1 MSEQGQVS
9 TEHSPFA
16 RRIGSR
22 LELATASHPQGW
34 IRAWTLRI
42 VPVTLIF
49 PALMNLVVGNL
60 AGIVGVAVAFG
71 CCYGAVRLMEAGGEA
86 ELDFQGRTIAKAPRV
101 PRKLLSSIVLG
112 LGVVVAA
119 AATAGIELG
128 FALGGIACLGSVL
141 AYGLDPREDKGINPK
156 IAARAGV
163 KLETLVKA
171 ITEPEGK
178 LTDIDRAARRI
189 SNREL
194 RDHLHRITT
203 EGRNILLEIER
214 DPGDIRRARR
224 FLVTYLD
231 GTRDV
236 VNKYVGQQQDLAESP
251 LRDNFRHVLE
261 VLKTQL
267 QREGVA

>member
-119 AATAGIELG
+119 AASAGIELG

-163 KLETLVKA
+163 KLKTLVKA
-171 ITEPEGK
+171 ITEAEGK
-178 LTDIDRAARRI
+178 LTDIDRAA
-189 SNREL
+189 SVTAYCA
-194 RDHLHRITT
+194 TT
-203 EGRNILLEIER
+203 CIGSPPRVATSCSRSSAIRATSAARAASWSPIWTA
-214 DPGDIRRARR
+214 PGMW
-224 FLVTYLD
+224 
-231 GTRDV
+231 
-236 VNKYVGQQQDLAESP
+236 
-251 LRDNFRHVLE
+251 
-261 VLKTQL
+261 
-267 QREGVA
+267 